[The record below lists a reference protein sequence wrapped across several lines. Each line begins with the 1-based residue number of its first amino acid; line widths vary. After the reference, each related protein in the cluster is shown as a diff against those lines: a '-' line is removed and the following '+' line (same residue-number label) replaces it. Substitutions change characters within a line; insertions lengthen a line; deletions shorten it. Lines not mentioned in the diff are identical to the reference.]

1 LGDFHAQLAATL
13 RGKDLLESAIERYGS
28 DLITR
33 VMTETQAYSERV
45 VRSVIRSIP
54 DGDYFGEDE
63 CDGFRLEDPTVKVR
77 VRISITGDEAV
88 VDLSQTDDQ
97 VSWPC
102 NSPRAS
108 TDAAVYTIFGALS
121 GAQAP
126 TNDGSYRPIKIITRP
141 GSFVDPLHPAPVR
154 GRMTAASRVAS
165 AMKRALVDV
174 LPERVPAAGND
185 STNMVSFSRRGAHGY
200 EMFTETL
207 AGGTGAG
214 WNVDGESVVAQTLS
228 NSSNTPVESIE
239 MDHDFVRVREY
250 RQAVDSAGAGRFRG
264 GLGQRRVYEILE
276 DGVLLST
283 NGDRHSQPPW
293 GAANGSSGTR
303 SRYSIIRSGQEIQI
317 PAAST
322 ERLNKGDLFVV
333 ELTGGGGFGDPLE
346 RSRDLV
352 ALDLADG
359 RISAVA
365 ARDLYGYTP
374 NTQKA

>member
-1 LGDFHAQLAATL
+1 
-13 RGKDLLESAIERYGS
+13 
-28 DLITR
+28 
-33 VMTETQAYSERV
+33 
-45 VRSVIRSIP
+45 
-54 DGDYFGEDE
+54 
-63 CDGFRLEDPTVKVR
+63 
-77 VRISITGDEAV
+77 
-88 VDLSQTDDQ
+88 
-97 VSWPC
+97 
-102 NSPRAS
+102 
-108 TDAAVYTIFGALS
+108 
-121 GAQAP
+121 
-126 TNDGSYRPIKIITRP
+126 
-141 GSFVDPLHPAPVR
+141 
-154 GRMTAASRVAS
+154 
-165 AMKRALVDV
+165 MKRALVDV